1 MKPSFGPGSHDRHH
15 RHATAAGI
23 AGHTVEVP
31 SLALDLDTPE
41 DLQAVEAT
49 LGETRGGAAH
59 TRGML
64 RQLARSRA

>member
-1 MKPSFGPGSHDRHH
+1 
-15 RHATAAGI
+15 
-23 AGHTVEVP
+23 VP

-49 LGETRGGAAH
+49 LDQTRGGAAH

-64 RQLARSRA
+64 RQLARSRT